1 MKIAALYNRAQP
13 SLYLVEVLEPLGT
26 VIVRRSS
33 GLIPS
38 PISLSMKKSEMRTMP
53 KYLFQANYT
62 SEGMQGLLK
71 EGGTS
76 RRQVFEEMAQEQGG
90 SLESFYY
97 AFGGADLY
105 VTFDLPDTATA
116 AAISLSIGAGGALDI
131 TTVQLI
137 TPEEIDAACGK
148 KVSYRPPGA

>member
-1 MKIAALYNRAQP
+1 
-13 SLYLVEVLEPLGT
+13 
-26 VIVRRSS
+26 
-33 GLIPS
+33 
-38 PISLSMKKSEMRTMP
+38 MP

-62 SEGMQGLLK
+62 PEGMQGLLK

-76 RRQVFEEMAQEQGG
+76 RRQVFEEMAKEQSG

-105 VTFDLPDTATA
+105 MTLDLPDTATA
-116 AAISLSIGAGGALDI
+116 AAISLSIGAGGALNI

-148 KVSYRPPGA
+148 TVNYRLPGA

>member
-1 MKIAALYNRAQP
+1 
-13 SLYLVEVLEPLGT
+13 
-26 VIVRRSS
+26 
-33 GLIPS
+33 
-38 PISLSMKKSEMRTMP
+38 MP

-62 SEGMQGLLK
+62 PEGMQGLLK

-76 RRQVFEEMAQEQGG
+76 RRQVFEEMAKEQGG

-105 VTFDLPDTATA
+105 MTFDLPDTATA
-116 AAISLSIGAGGALDI
+116 AAISLSIGAGGALNI

-148 KVSYRPPGA
+148 TVSYRLPGS